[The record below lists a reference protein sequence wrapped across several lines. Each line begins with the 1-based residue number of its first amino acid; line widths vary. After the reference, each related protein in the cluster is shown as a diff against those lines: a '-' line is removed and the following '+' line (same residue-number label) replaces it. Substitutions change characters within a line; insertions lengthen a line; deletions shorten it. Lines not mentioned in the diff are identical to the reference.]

1 MPRSNAGSVSAAK
14 ARRSA
19 GAGRENVRIEFFI
32 DKVSRDVTLSLR
44 QRVKIAV
51 GFLVNQT
58 RKNISVPVKKENSS
72 VTGRVI
78 VTERSKEGEFPRA
91 DTTQLLKTIFGDTKI
106 SGKVVEGFVGTP
118 LDYGVILETSK
129 RLDRS
134 FLVRTL
140 REERSRITRILS
152 GPITGI

>member
-51 GFLVNQT
+51 SFLVNKT
-58 RKNISVPVKKENSS
+58 KKNISVPVKKDKSIT
-72 VTGRVI
+72 TGRII
-78 VTERSKEGEFPRA
+78 VTERSTAGEFPRA
-91 DTTQLLKTIFGDTKI
+91 ATTQLRKTIFGDTKV
-106 SGKVVEGFVGTP
+106 SGKAVEGFAGTP
-118 LDYGVILETSK
+118 LDYGVILETSS

-134 FLVRTL
+134 FLVRTFN
-140 REERSRITRILS
+140 EERSKITRILT